1 MVFGDCVHDKYMST
15 GIYERN
21 GGGGGWGGSV
31 IQNIDSVLLPT
42 RSNCKIH

>member
-21 GGGGGWGGSV
+21 GGGRWGGSAPT
-31 IQNIDSVLLPT
+31 DSL
-42 RSNCKIH
+42 

>member
-1 MVFGDCVHDKYMST
+1 MTS

-21 GGGGGWGGSV
+21 GGGGGGSV

-42 RSNCKIH
+42 RSNFKMH

>member
-21 GGGGGWGGSV
+21 GGGGGGVGV
-31 IQNIDSVLLPT
+31 
-42 RSNCKIH
+42 

>member
-1 MVFGDCVHDKYMST
+1 MVFGGCVHDKYMST

-21 GGGGGWGGSV
+21 GGGRWGGSV

>member
-1 MVFGDCVHDKYMST
+1 MVFGDCVHDKYMTT

-21 GGGGGWGGSV
+21 GGGWGGSV

>member
-21 GGGGGWGGSV
+21 GGGGGVG
-31 IQNIDSVLLPT
+31 VLLPT
-42 RSNCKIH
+42 RSNCNIH